1 MNKTFLGDAALNSV
15 QNAIAR
21 KKIKDLES
29 NKLYYSFIYFKILV
43 KWENESVCSCN
54 RY

>member
-29 NKLYYSFIYFKILV
+29 NTADRK
-43 KWENESVCSCN
+43 SVV
-54 RY
+54 